1 MIRSACLHGF
11 ATMQHIGLLS
21 IMYLVTGYEHLKLKI
36 ERDDGNQHYFDDIV
50 FRLLYVIILTIKI
63 DYRIFYRLFELNKT
77 K

>member
-36 ERDDGNQHYFDDIV
+36 ERDDENQHYFDDVI
-50 FRLLYVIILTIKI
+50 FRLFYLITLINKLFFSIRYKI
-63 DYRIFYRLFELNKT
+63 
-77 K
+77 

>member
-36 ERDDGNQHYFDDIV
+36 ERDDENQHYFDDVI
-50 FRLLYVIILTIKI
+50 FRLFI
-63 DYRIFYRLFELNKT
+63 
-77 K
+77 

>member
-36 ERDDGNQHYFDDIV
+36 ERDDENQHYFDD
-50 FRLLYVIILTIKI
+50 VIW
-63 DYRIFYRLFELNKT
+63 RLFLSNYINKKT
-77 K
+77 NFCLFNRKFEINK

>member
-36 ERDDGNQHYFDDIV
+36 ERDDENQHYFDDVI
-50 FRLLYVIILTIKI
+50 FRLFYLIMLTNKS
-63 DYRIFYRLFELNKT
+63 IFSIR
-77 K
+77 